1 MRIFRDVDLLHR
13 SGVKTRVIHD
23 GRERGGRRIEVL
35 HLLRLVAGVAQVLRQ
50 LHRVAERAAGV
61 RGHEIRHDE
70 LLHVLLLVDL
80 LILLKEL
87 EVDRMTRLSHLLQ
100 HMVGDVLRRDLELA
114 GDVIAHQLVE
124 KCLGLVGQQIVE
136 ADAAADKDL
145 FDARKLPELSQQRHI
160 VAVVGDH
167 VFARLRE
174 QALPVRAGPLRQLL
188 FARGLAEIC
197 RRTAHVVDVA
207 LEVLLVRHGLG
218 LRQKGFVTARLDDAP
233 LMERQRA
240 EAARAEAAAVGRET
254 EAHLGDCRHAAA
266 FFIRRMIRPAIR
278 QVVDP
283 VHLLLRKR
291 LLRRVLDDEFML
303 TIRLQQPP
311 RRKRVGVAVLQIE
324 ALGVFSGV
332 RRKACIVRQPQAR
345 QVRVR
350 LAHAEGRPVD
360 VGHVM
365 DVHPVVERVGDLDD
379 AALAH
384 AVEQKVGLRVE
395 QDRALELVRPVIVV
409 RKAAEA
415 CLDAA
420 DDDGCLFI
428 GPADEVAV
436 DGHGIVR
443 PLSHHAAGREGVGL
457 TALFRDGV
465 VVDHR
470 VHVSAGDEKAEPRLT
485 EGGDG
490 RRVPPVRLG
499 EDADLIACVLQH
511 ARDDGVTEGGV
522 IDIGVAD
529 DVYKVALRPAARVH
543 ILFAD
548 GQKFRHTRP
557 PVGEI
562 PAEAPCGAPYCV
574 CCGRVQKSGRR
585 I

>member
-1 MRIFRDVDLLHR
+1 M
-13 SGVKTRVIHD
+13 
-23 GRERGGRRIEVL
+23 
-35 HLLRLVAGVAQVLRQ
+35 AGVAQVLRQ
-50 LHRVAERAAGV
+50 LHSVAERAAGV
-61 RGHEIRHDE
+61 RGHEIGHHE

-80 LILLKEL
+80 FVFFEEP
-87 EVDRMTRLSHLLQ
+87 EVDRVARLAHFLKN
-100 HMVGDVLRRDLELA
+100 MVGDVLRRDLELA

-145 FDARKLPELSQQRHI
+145 LDAGELAQLSQQRHI

-167 VFARLRE
+167 ILARLRE
-174 QALPVRAGPLRQLL
+174 QALPIRARALRELL
-188 FARGLAEIC
+188 FARGLTEV
-197 RRTAHVVDVA
+197 RRRAAHIVDVS

-218 LRQKGFVTARLDDAP
+218 LAEQRLVAARLDDAP

-254 EAHLGDCRHAAA
+254 EAHLGDRRHAALL
-266 FFIRRMIRPAIR
+266 FVGRMIRPAVG
-278 QVVDP
+278 QAVDP
-283 VHLLLRKR
+283 IHLLLRKR

-350 LAHAEGRPVD
+350 LAHAEDRPVD

-365 DVHPVVERVGDLDD
+365 DVHAVVERVGDLDD

-384 AVEQKVGLRVE
+384 AVEQQVRLRVE
-395 QDRALELVRPVIVV
+395 QDRALELVRPVVVV

-420 DDDGCLFI
+420 DDDRGLFI
-428 GPADEVAV
+428 RPADEVAV
-436 DGHGIVR
+436 DGHGVVR

-457 TALFRDGV
+457 AVLFRDGV

-470 VHVSAGDEKAEPRLT
+470 VHVAAGDEKAEPRLA

-490 RRVPPVRLG
+490 GRVLPVRLG
-499 EDADLIACVLQH
+499 EDADLIARVLQH
-511 ARDDGVTEGGV
+511 ARNDGVAEGGV
-522 IDIGVAD
+522 IDIRIAD
-529 DVYKVALRPAARVH
+529 HIYKIALRPPARVH

-557 PVGEI
+557 S
-562 PAEAPCGAPYCV
+562 CW
-574 CCGRVQKSGRR
+574 
-585 I
+585 